1 VLATSSIAPTGGIR
15 MMYTSG
21 CPKIQKAFSHSHPV
35 PPWPA
40 TKNEVPVTRSLI
52 MEMKAINRAGMA

>member
-1 VLATSSIAPTGGIR
+1 MAPTGGIK

-21 CPKIQKAFSHSHPV
+21 WPKIQKAFSHSHPV

-40 TKNEVPVTRSLI
+40 TKNEVPTTRSVI
-52 MEMKAINRAGMA
+52 MDVKAIKRAGMA